1 MGEDGRWEEDLC
13 LKSASNLGIPP
24 GALKLVKRVKN
35 LATHLPFEVVV
46 TE

>member
-1 MGEDGRWEEDLC
+1 MGEDGGWEVDLH
-13 LKSASNLGIPP
+13 LKTGSNRGILA
-24 GALKLVKRVKN
+24 GVIKLLKRVKN

>member
-1 MGEDGRWEEDLC
+1 MGEDGGWEVDPHV
-13 LKSASNLGIPP
+13 KPASNRGIPP
-24 GALKLVKRVKN
+24 GVIKLSKRVKN